1 MALYGLILF
10 VIYGWVEFE
19 AMAAVVDGIG
29 GLAAFLGIFVT
40 AIAGIQLLRLQSG
53 KMMAE
58 FRANLA
64 KGELKSDAIAGSFAL
79 IAGAILMLIP
89 GYVTDAIGLLC
100 FVPGLRTIIGRFIA
114 GRMATS
120 RTSGFY
126 SGFNAGTF
134 GRNPFGDNQ
143 NSSQFSSFRENDDFS
158 EAFGDDNESTR
169 QPYKRKSPSYQDDDI
184 IEGEFK
190 EKN

>member
-126 SGFNAGTF
+126 SGFNASTF

>member
-53 KMMAE
+53 KIMAE

-114 GRMATS
+114 ARMATS
-120 RTSGFY
+120 RPSGFT
-126 SGFNAGTF
+126 SSFSAGPF
-134 GRNPFGDNQ
+134 GRNHFGDNQ
-143 NSSQFSSFRENDDFS
+143 NQSQFTSFRDNNDFN
-158 EAFGDDNESTR
+158 EAYGDDNESAR
-169 QPYKRKSPSYQDDDI
+169 QPHKRKSRSDQDDDI